1 MKKNGPKFGQCGCV
15 LFAIVIVA
23 VVVFLP
29 GYCQAQ
35 NTTLLLQQTPVNGGT
50 IDPGAGVHS
59 FAKDTSITLTATPQP
74 GYSFVCWLGDVSD
87 ARSHK
92 TIATLNSPKIIIAVF
107 ERAEFSYL
115 APHENELW
123 GSGGSGMRRPG
134 EYYSQASGRM
144 GYGSIGRSG
153 FSFRRPK
160 RLRNDPVP
168 VPVSGTG
175 PESDLVPV
183 PVPEPA
189 TIGLLFFGGLLATKF
204 GPRGK
209 RRGKRK

>member
-1 MKKNGPKFGQCGCV
+1 MKKNGPKFGQCSYV
-15 LFAIVIVA
+15 LFATAIVA
-23 VVVFLP
+23 VIVFVP

-35 NTTLLLQQTPVNGGT
+35 NTTLLLQQTPANGGT

-59 FAKDTSITLTATPQP
+59 FARDTSITLTATPQP

-87 ARSHK
+87 PRSHK
-92 TIATLNSPKIIIAVF
+92 TIANLNSPKIIIAVF
-107 ERAEFSYL
+107 ERAEYSYL

-123 GSGGSGMRRPG
+123 GSGGGGLRRPG
-134 EYYSQASGRM
+134 EYYSQASGLR

-153 FSFRRPK
+153 FSFRRPR
-160 RLRNDPVP
+160 RLTSDPVP
-168 VPVSGTG
+168 VPVSE
-175 PESDLVPV
+175 PESDPVPV

-189 TIGLLFFGGLLATKF
+189 TIGLLIFGGLLAVKS

-209 RRGKRK
+209 RK